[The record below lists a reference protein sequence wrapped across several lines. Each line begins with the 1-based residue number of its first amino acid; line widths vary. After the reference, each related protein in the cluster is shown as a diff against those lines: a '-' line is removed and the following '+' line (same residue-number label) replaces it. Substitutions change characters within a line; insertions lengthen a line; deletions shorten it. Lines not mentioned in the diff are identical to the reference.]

1 MKNWWRKNEILAK
14 IYGKKIYINN
24 VNTLN
29 SVNIVNSEDG
39 LDNGNNITCLSSP
52 KNSTLHVE
60 LCMFHK
66 LTVKMLEVMRIK
78 YPDVCWD

>member
-1 MKNWWRKNEILAK
+1 M
-14 IYGKKIYINN
+14 GKKIYINN

-52 KNSTLHVE
+52 RIV
-60 LCMFHK
+60 LCM
-66 LTVKMLEVMRIK
+66 
-78 YPDVCWD
+78 

>member
-1 MKNWWRKNEILAK
+1 M
-14 IYGKKIYINN
+14 GKKIYINN